1 MTVEKKH
8 ATETGLTLK
17 VKLIFAITSVLLF
30 SIVLNTTL
38 NYLNFEKRLN
48 ETSDSTYQIVLE
60 ETHNDINQAI
70 SLGLPLASI
79 TNIQNLLER
88 RIKLV
93 EGISHISVT
102 SESGDTLFGAGTKI
116 EKTERQLKLDIYNT
130 FNVKEG
136 ELSLHYETAPL
147 NLIKASLL
155 KEQIFIAAFWLFIT
169 AGLGFI
175 AVKNLL
181 DVFLKKVSQAHSV
194 LSSDDKETSSQTLAN
209 ITKAHQIINATAAR
223 SQWAKWTAKHFPI
236 VIISITVGL
245 TVVANVGLS
254 YQSMNSFS
262 SVYENKLEQKSNLIG
277 DTLSSVIERL
287 VNNDIPLNRLNG
299 LEEEFSIYTHS
310 HREILSISLINNG
323 QSAYQ
328 YPEHSVGEGSVHT
341 SPINSIDNVYVK
353 VVTDDNIILNLLKE
367 SFMDMV
373 TVLIA
378 SCLVVIEI
386 ILFTCHFL
394 ILAPWQ
400 QLKQVFMAVNRD
412 IVNHLATI
420 ISKDEIGLLLKKLN
434 NSVVKLNPNQPNKNL
449 FALDYRF
456 IRLPLFL
463 LVFAEASSLA
473 FFPNFVSSLP
483 NNLDWIPKSLETS
496 IPISLFML
504 CWALSL
510 PFAGYWSDK
519 VGRRKS
525 LITGAVITAVGLSL
539 TAFVPNMLTLLFAR
553 AITAVGYGIVFIS
566 AQGYVTDTTHD
577 GNRTKGMATFLSAF
591 FSGSLCGAAI
601 GGIMAD
607 KLGFST
613 TFLCAAMLALMSA
626 LLVWIFFTQRESQNS
641 SKPVRLSDFKVLLGN
656 KYFALICLFSAIPA
670 KIVLT
675 GFLYYICPV
684 YLQFLGESSSVS
696 GRIMMTYGLSL
707 IVISPL
713 SAALVDKYRNKMVF
727 IVCGGLLSAVALINI
742 LILPGTYGL
751 LMIVI
756 FIGVAHGICVSPQ
769 IPLVIELL
777 RNQGIDKGKTIGIF
791 RLIERI
797 GNVAGPILAGFIL
810 SLFGFET
817 TILIFGLTLLT
828 SSIVLLSLY
837 TLFTKSDKQQLEAS
851 Q

>member
-1 MTVEKKH
+1 MDNTQTKNL
-8 ATETGLTLK
+8 GLTLK
-17 VKLIFAITSVLLF
+17 VKLILAITAVLLF
-30 SIVLNTTL
+30 SIALNTTL

-48 ETSDSTYQIVLE
+48 ETSDSTYRIVVE
-60 ETHNDINQAI
+60 ETHNDISQAI

-79 TNIQNLLER
+79 TNIQAILER

-93 EGISHISVT
+93 EGITHITVRSDTGETLFSTGSVT
-102 SESGDTLFGAGTKI
+102 EQSE
-116 EKTERQLKLDIYNT
+116 RKLNVDLLNT
-130 FNVKEG
+130 FDVKEG
-136 ELSLHYETAPL
+136 ELELHYATDPL
-147 NLIKASLL
+147 NETKQSLL
-155 KEQIFIAAFWLFIT
+155 NKQIIIAVFWLVIT
-169 AGLGFI
+169 AGIGFI
-175 AVKNLL
+175 AIRNLL
-181 DVFLKKVSQAHSV
+181 NVFLKKVEQASSI
-194 LSSDDKETSSQTLAN
+194 LSDDKNSKEQTLEQ
-209 ITKAHQIINATAAR
+209 ITKAHQIINASSES
-223 SQWAKWTAKHFPI
+223 SQWVQWTSKHFPL
-236 VIISITVGL
+236 VIIGIAVSL
-245 TVVANVGLS
+245 TFVANVGLS
-254 YQSMNSFS
+254 YQSMSTFS
-262 SVYENKLEQKSNLIG
+262 SVYESKLEQKSNLIG
-277 DTLSSVIERL
+277 DTLTSVIHRL
-287 VNNDIPLNRLNG
+287 IKSGVPIDKLNG
-299 LEEEFSIYTHS
+299 LEEEFSSYTQTHN
-310 HREILSISLINNG
+310 EILQIALISDGESL
-323 QSAYQ
+323 YQ
-328 YPEHSVGEGSVHT
+328 YPAHSDTNGRTHVSTLPDRSNIQIEVG
-341 SPINSIDNVYVK
+341 
-353 VVTDDNIILNLLKE
+353 TDDNIILNLLKE

-386 ILFTCHFL
+386 VLFTCHFL

-420 ISKDEIGLLLKKLN
+420 LSKDEIGILLRKVNIK
-434 NSVVKLNPNQPNKNL
+434 VTKLNPGQPSKAL
-449 FALDYRF
+449 SALDYRF

-473 FFPNFVSSLP
+473 FFPNFVASLP
-483 NNLDWIPKSLETS
+483 NNLSWIPESLETS

-525 LITGAVITAVGLSL
+525 LIAGACLTAFGLTL
-539 TAFVPNMLTLLFAR
+539 TAFVPNMLTLLIAR
-553 AITAVGYGIVFIS
+553 SVTAVGYGIVFIS
-566 AQGYVTDTTHD
+566 AQGYVTDTTND

-607 KLGFST
+607 KLGYST
-613 TFLCAAMLALMSA
+613 TFLAAATLALFSA
-626 LLVWIFFTQRESQNS
+626 LLVMLFFAQGQSQNT
-641 SKPVRLSDFKVLLGN
+641 SKPVRLSDFKILLSN
-656 KYFALICLFSAIPA
+656 KYFALICVLSAIPA

-684 YLQFLGESSSVS
+684 YLQYLGESSSVS

-707 IVISPL
+707 IIISPL
-713 SAALVDKYRNKMVF
+713 SAALVDKYRNKMAF
-727 IVCGGLLSAVALINI
+727 IVSGGLLSAVALINI

-756 FIGVAHGICVSPQ
+756 IIGVAHGICVSPQ

-777 RNQGIDKGKTIGIF
+777 RDQGLDKGKTIGIF
-791 RLIERI
+791 RLIERV

-817 TILIFGLTLLT
+817 TILIFGVTLLC
-828 SSIVLLSLY
+828 SSVVLMSLY
-837 TLFTKSDKQQLEAS
+837 TLFIKSDKQQVGAM
-851 Q
+851 